1 MTTDDNVIQLDEPV
15 FASPVLINGDSCGII
30 VTQHSSIYMIGIDPL
45 CIIRRLKSPELNSSF
60 VRSPAIVDNH
70 IFFLNTS
77 GQLFEMALLQYCG
90 RQDWITEDSEMEERN
105 KKIWSNTMGSRT
117 TPFLFRKRISVTG
130 ETFGGATIVKCE
142 NSKNFE
148 ATIYR
153 GLIGSRDEHLRRKKS
168 SNEILCCQE
177 SELKE
182 NAVGYRIQTGTEKMT
197 VVLKMEFE
205 GDGEKRAQLASV
217 IGQLGDKAVDELLN
231 NIVSVLLTNWT
242 RSRLPAFKTTTAL
255 LLLSLIQLLLP
266 LKHRSNS
273 NR

>member
-1 MTTDDNVIQLDEPV
+1 MIFVVGTAFFIAFQDDNVIQLDEPV

-153 GLIGSRDEHLRRKKS
+153 GLIGSRDEHLRCFVFT
-168 SNEILCCQE
+168 I
-177 SELKE
+177 
-182 NAVGYRIQTGTEKMT
+182 
-197 VVLKMEFE
+197 
-205 GDGEKRAQLASV
+205 
-217 IGQLGDKAVDELLN
+217 LN
-231 NIVSVLLTNWT
+231 NE
-242 RSRLPAFKTTTAL
+242 
-255 LLLSLIQLLLP
+255 
-266 LKHRSNS
+266 
-273 NR
+273 